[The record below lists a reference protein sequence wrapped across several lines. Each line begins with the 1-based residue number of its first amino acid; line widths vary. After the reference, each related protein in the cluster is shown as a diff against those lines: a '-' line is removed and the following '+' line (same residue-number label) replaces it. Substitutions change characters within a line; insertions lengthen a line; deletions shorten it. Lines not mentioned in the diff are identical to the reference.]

1 MIKKIFPYI
10 IAFYAFLYRPKR
22 KEYFIEVI
30 ERVSVKHDWMSDE
43 LYRRY
48 REIMTKRL
56 DEVYE
61 KEVEKALEELRR
73 SIDLEIIE
81 SIDKSYIL
89 KKHE

>member
-48 REIMTKRL
+48 REIMAKRL
-56 DEVYE
+56 DELH
-61 KEVEKALEELRR
+61 EKALEELRH
-73 SIDLEIIE
+73 SIDLEMIE